1 MQIDL
6 RTVNIKP
13 IRQTFTHVAARIGQ
27 DKPASRYQEAVLD
40 VQANANFHY
49 RPTWDP
55 DHEIFDP
62 TRSKLVMADWYAF
75 RDPRQMYYATYC
87 NTRARMQETAEAD
100 FEFVERRGLADS
112 FAAGAKQKALQVLV
126 PLRHVAWGA
135 NMTNSAICAY
145 GYGTTLTAP
154 CIFQAMDQLGIAQYL
169 SRLGLLLGDVEA
181 LEEGKRDWMEG
192 AEWQELRRFVEDT
205 LVLTDPMEQYVAQNV
220 VLDGLLFPLVYE
232 KFDTAL
238 TAEAGPT
245 VSMLLRFQ
253 NEWFTETSKWVDS
266 TLKTAAAESAAN
278 TELLNGW
285 VSSWRDRA
293 VKALA
298 PVADLALGGDA
309 AASLTDVVNTFNA
322 RAAKCGLSV

>member
-1 MQIDL
+1 MMDWNGFLLRLRQIDARSFWIEVAVL
-6 RTVNIKP
+6 VAC
-13 IRQTFTHVAARIGQ
+13 VAA
-27 DKPASRYQEAVLD
+27 
-40 VQANANFHY
+40 
-49 RPTWDP
+49 
-55 DHEIFDP
+55 
-62 TRSKLVMADWYAF
+62 
-75 RDPRQMYYATYC
+75 
-87 NTRARMQETAEAD
+87 
-100 FEFVERRGLADS
+100 
-112 FAAGAKQKALQVLV
+112 
-126 PLRHVAWGA
+126 AWGV
-135 NMTNSAICAY
+135 SRWF
-145 GYGTTLTAP
+145 GR
-154 CIFQAMDQLGIAQYL
+154 DQP
-169 SRLGLLLGDVEA
+169 
-181 LEEGKRDWMEG
+181 RDSVSFGE
-192 AEWQELRRFVEDT
+192 RTF
-205 LVLTDPMEQYVAQNV
+205 
-220 VLDGLLFPLVYE
+220 DGLLFPLVYE

-253 NEWFTETSKWVDS
+253 NEWFTETSKWIDS

>member
-87 NTRARMQETAEAD
+87 NARSRMQETAEAD
-100 FEFVERRGLADS
+100 FEFVERRGLAET

-135 NMTNSAICAY
+135 NMNNSAICAY

-169 SRLGLLLGDVEA
+169 SRVGLLLGDVEA
-181 LEEGKRDWMEG
+181 LEAGKRDWMEG
-192 AEWQELRRFVEDT
+192 AEWQELRRYVEDT
-205 LVLTDPMEQYVAQNV
+205 LVLSDPIEQYVAQNV
-220 VLDGLLFPLVYE
+220 VLDGLLFPLIYD

-245 VSMLLRFQ
+245 ISMLLRFQ
-253 NEWFTETSKWVDS
+253 SEWFAETSKWVDS
-266 TLKTAAAESAAN
+266 TLKTAAGESAAN

-309 AASLTDVVNTFNA
+309 AAALTDVVNTFNA
-322 RAAKCGLSV
+322 RAAKSGLSV